1 MKQSRP
7 DHRLERAEYLSRT
20 REFALRGQDLPQ
32 SKLLEID
39 VIEIR
44 SMKRQRENMLKYI
57 KENLSN
63 DVICNRYEI
72 HHRTLEKILS
82 RETWSHLP

>member
-7 DHRLERAEYLSRT
+7 DHRLERGEYLSRT
-20 REFALRGQDLPQ
+20 KEFALRGQDLPQ
-32 SKLLEID
+32 AKLLEMD

-63 DVICNRYEI
+63 DVICNRYAI
-72 HHRTLEKILS
+72 HPRTLEKILS
-82 RETWSHLP
+82 RETWSHIP